1 MAEEKENQGV
11 EPEAEATDTE
21 DIEALKETLA
31 EARAQ
36 AESHLDS
43 WKRSQADF
51 VNYKRRSEQEK
62 EETRQFANSVLICN
76 LLPVLDDLE
85 LALNSVPKEMAKLP
99 WVDGIRLI
107 EQKFHSILESQGVTH
122 IKAKGKPFDPNLHE
136 AAMCTHGK
144 EGMVVK
150 ELKKGYQLRDKII
163 RPATVAVGNGDTA
176 KETDK
181 HK

>member
-1 MAEEKENQGV
+1 MVEEKENKSV
-11 EPEAEATDTE
+11 EPEVGETE
-21 DIEALKETLA
+21 DVEALKETLA

-36 AESHLDS
+36 AESHLYS

-51 VNYKRRSEQEK
+51 VNYKRRSEQER

-85 LALNSVPKEMAKLP
+85 LALDSVPKELAKLP

-107 EQKFHSILESQGVTH
+107 ERKFQSILESQGITQ
-122 IKAKGKPFDPNLHE
+122 IKTKGKPFDPNLHE
-136 AAMCTHGK
+136 AAMCAQGK
-144 EGMVVK
+144 EGIVVK
-150 ELKKGYQLRDKII
+150 ELKKGYRLRDKII
-163 RPATVAVGNGDTA
+163 RPATVAVGNGETA

-181 HK
+181 HR